1 MSEVNDVIDTIEA
14 INTFGKYP
22 FATIIHVVVGGIAG
36 WLLYCGR
43 ELCKWGINGT
53 SSSLMGLTIFA
64 GWITY
69 ELAEFARIADDVDK
83 DIANGLL
90 GLFVG
95 IIIGKLIWHYGIAE
109 IEREKEENGRES
121 AGCNENDAG

>member
-1 MSEVNDVIDTIEA
+1 MNEVNDVIDTIEA

-22 FATIIHVVVGGIAG
+22 FATLIHVVVGGICG
-36 WLLYCGR
+36 WFLLTGR

-64 GWITY
+64 GWMTY
-69 ELAEFARIADDVDK
+69 EIVEFARIADTVDK

-90 GLFVG
+90 GLFIG
-95 IIIGKLIWHYGIAE
+95 IIISKLIWTYGIAE
-109 IEREKEENGRES
+109 IERES
-121 AGCNENDAG
+121 SND